1 MLRFFDR
8 NSADQNRL
16 TFCVSL
22 ADFFYDGVPFVFFV
36 EVNFVLLVNTGNR
49 KVCWNYNTV
58 ELVDLLE
65 LNSLCCGRT
74 SHSRKLCVHSEEVLE
89 SDSSHC
95 AVSLSDF
102 YVLFGFDC
110 LMQTV

>member
-1 MLRFFDR
+1 MG
-8 NSADQNRL
+8 L
-16 TFCVSL
+16 T
-22 ADFFYDGVPFVFFV
+22 DFFYDCVPFVFFV
-36 EVNFVLLVNTGNR
+36 EVNFVLFVNTGNR

-89 SDSSHC
+89 SYGSHC
-95 AVSLSDF
+95 AVSLGDF
-102 YVLFGFDC
+102 YMLFGLDC
-110 LMQTV
+110 LMQAV